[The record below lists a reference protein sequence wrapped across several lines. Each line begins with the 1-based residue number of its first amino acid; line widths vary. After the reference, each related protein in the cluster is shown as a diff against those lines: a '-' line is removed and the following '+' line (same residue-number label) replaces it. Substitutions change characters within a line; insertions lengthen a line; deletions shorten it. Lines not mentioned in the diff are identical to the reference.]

1 MQTAGSGPDSPSTA
15 ILATLPATTSGH
27 PGNLGLTIYQSAV
40 AKLSRSAETLLSTMR
55 RNGHQEFRS
64 VYAEVTQKLREKMQ
78 ESYTV
83 DNLKTVPRDEFRNQ
97 ISSLI
102 GKIDPDIEGYMDP
115 EKQRDFSVKFY
126 WGHNHDFGEFSIN
139 GSMGDRH
146 IEIVAHFISTFGLP
160 IDLTGKKILDIGV
173 WTGGTSLL
181 LSALGAEITAIEE
194 VRKYANTVNYMAKA
208 FGVETLKCEETSLYN
223 LDFHDCFDYVIYSGV
238 IYHVT
243 DPIISLRI
251 LFNALNDGGEIF
263 VETMGVNANNIPP
276 VALVEGPA
284 VVRSGSKE
292 NLSRSGW
299 NYFVPS
305 NGALKLWIET
315 AGFEN
320 VAVSSLTPQNRIL
333 AKAVR
338 RSHVDITRA
347 GLSRPDIR

>member
-1 MQTAGSGPDSPSTA
+1 M
-15 ILATLPATTSGH
+15 
-27 PGNLGLTIYQSAV
+27 
-40 AKLSRSAETLLSTMR
+40 
-55 RNGHQEFRS
+55 
-64 VYAEVTQKLREKMQ
+64 YAEVTQKLRKKMQ

-83 DNLKTVPRDEFRNQ
+83 DNLKTVQRDEFRNE
-97 ISSLI
+97 ICSLI
-102 GKIDPDIEGYMDP
+102 GKIDSGTEGYLDP
-115 EKQRDFSVKFY
+115 EKQRDYSVKFY
-126 WGHNHDFGEFSIN
+126 WGHNHDFGEFSIT
-139 GSMGDRH
+139 GLMGDRH
-146 IEIVAHFISTFGLP
+146 VEIIAHFISTFGLP
-160 IDLTGKKILDIGV
+160 MDLTGKKILDIGV

-194 VRKYANTVNYMAKA
+194 VKKYAKTVNYMAKA
-208 FGVETLKCEETSLYN
+208 FGVETLKCEEMSLYN
-223 LDFHDCFDYVIYSGV
+223 LDFHDCFDYVIYAGV

-263 VETMGVNANNIPP
+263 VETMGVNVQNGPP
-276 VALVEGPA
+276 AALVEGPA
-284 VVRSGSKE
+284 VIGGGSKE
-292 NLSRSGW
+292 DLNRSGW

-305 NGALKLWIET
+305 NSALKLWIET

-320 VAVSSLTPQNRIL
+320 VVVSSLTPQNRIL